1 MVFRTLSGRFILLT
15 LVFVILAEIMILVP
29 SLARFRVEF
38 LQDRLERS
46 QMASLALLTT
56 PSVMIDETLEAELL
70 ANAGVLNVALKRD
83 HTREL
88 FLSTPDLGPI
98 EGMYDMRESSW
109 PQLIWDAMKVLWTDE
124 ARNIRVVG
132 EPVRNAGEMI
142 DVVMDES
149 TLRVAMLEYGRNI
162 LLLSAVISIATSIL
176 LFLAVQ
182 YLMVRPI
189 NRLTRGMLRYAA
201 QPEDASRVIQ
211 PRDGG
216 TELHDAERA
225 LQSMQTQLTESL
237 AHKERLANL
246 GQAVS
251 DINHD
256 LRGILS
262 IATLLVDPL
271 RDSSD
276 PDVTRNA
283 PRLIRSLSRAERF
296 CETMLQYAKGKEP
309 PLQLHDVD
317 LMDLLADVVEG
328 ERLAASAGSGTASI
342 TISLDGPESAIACV
356 DKERIHRVAANL
368 IRNAREAVATTGRD
382 GRVGVSLAE
391 NSAAWSLTIEDDGPG
406 IPPSIR
412 DRLFVPFSSRG
423 KAKNGTGL
431 GLAISLEIIRSHGG
445 QLELLNTGDSGS
457 VFRALL
463 PKTGAPRDGEQA

>member
-1 MVFRTLSGRFILLT
+1 MVFRTLSGRFLLLT
-15 LVFVILAEIMILVP
+15 LVFVLLTEIMILVP

-88 FLSTPDLGPI
+88 FLSTPGLGPI

-246 GQAVS
+246 GQGR
-251 DINHD
+251 
-256 LRGILS
+256 LRHQ
-262 IATLLVDPL
+262 
-271 RDSSD
+271 
-276 PDVTRNA
+276 
-283 PRLIRSLSRAERF
+283 SRPAWN
-296 CETMLQYAKGKEP
+296 
-309 PLQLHDVD
+309 
-317 LMDLLADVVEG
+317 
-328 ERLAASAGSGTASI
+328 
-342 TISLDGPESAIACV
+342 SLDCDVAGRSAQ
-356 DKERIHRVAANL
+356 
-368 IRNAREAVATTGRD
+368 
-382 GRVGVSLAE
+382 
-391 NSAAWSLTIEDDGPG
+391 
-406 IPPSIR
+406 
-412 DRLFVPFSSRG
+412 
-423 KAKNGTGL
+423 
-431 GLAISLEIIRSHGG
+431 G
-445 QLELLNTGDSGS
+445 QLGPRCHPERATSHSFALACREVLRNDAS
-457 VFRALL
+457 VREGQGTSSPAS
-463 PKTGAPRDGEQA
+463 